1 MSFLTAINHLLNF
14 VAPAL
19 VLALLQVAGSQL
31 FMRKMAV
38 SRGWIAPIALLFIV
52 GCVVLAGGVLL
63 LGSDGQMLTYGV
75 LVLATASAH
84 WLWLRAWH

>member
-63 LGSDGQMLTYGV
+63 LGSDGQMLTYGA

-84 WLWLRAWH
+84 WLWLRAWR

>member
-31 FMRKMAV
+31 FMRKMAR

-63 LGSDGQMLTYGV
+63 LGSDGQMLTYGA
-75 LVLATASAH
+75 LVLATVSAH
-84 WLWLRAWH
+84 WLWLRAWR